1 MKSKIILLLFILQW
15 IVLPQTNFIQQITNG
30 DFDAR
35 NPFIYK
41 NSYGLNREL
50 FFELHKNGFSNIYS
64 IKYNSDIRQFEDT
77 VSLTTGTFL
86 NLNPSFKPNIGLLYQ
101 TNKNGNWDIVILP
114 DSNGIWKSPRFLTNS
129 LSDEVSPKFFETM
142 SSWDDSTRILF
153 EQEGKILYLS
163 IEQDTV
169 IEEVVFQNDSNVTY
183 YSFTG
188 LQTDIWGTNTGYYVY
203 AIEDSSGYK
212 KIVSKY
218 KPYGGEWTN
227 KPILKDN
234 CDCDDISI
242 QISGYAFWGLFYS
255 DTTFSQRRFF
265 VIQDLFSSNHN
276 SELVEL
282 KPEGNLSSFDLYALL
297 LVGKSSFTNSAQNYV
312 PYFPYT
318 FIVENEGK
326 TMVRTDLTQFGFWGE
341 DSLVPTS
348 VVKPKAVVGPL
359 GTDFHLGIVVYTVW
373 EDSNDTHI
381 QLFGYK
387 QYLQY
392 GSVDDESYISDFV
405 LYQNY
410 PNPFNPLTK
419 IEYKIL
425 KGSDIKFEVL
435 NILGEK
441 VFEENYGYK
450 LPGNYKIDFDGN
462 SFSSGVY
469 LYSIFTDNNRL
480 SRKMVLMK

>member
-1 MKSKIILLLFILQW
+1 MKTKILLLLLFLPLA
-15 IVLPQTNFIQQITNG
+15 VLPQNSFIEQITSG

-64 IKYNSDIRQFEDT
+64 IKYNSATEQFEDT
-77 VSLTTGTFL
+77 VSLTTGTSL
-86 NLNPSFKPNIGLLYQ
+86 NFNPSFKPDIGLLYQ
-101 TNKNGNWDIVILP
+101 TNQNSNWDIVLLP
-114 DSNGIWKSPRFLTNS
+114 DSNGVWKSPRFLTNS
-129 LSDEVSPKFFETM
+129 LSDEVSPSFFETM
-142 SSWDDSTRILF
+142 SSWDDSARILF
-153 EQEGKILYLS
+153 EREGKILYLS

-183 YSFTG
+183 YNFTG
-188 LQTDIWGTNTGYYVY
+188 AQTDIWGTNTGYYVY

-218 KPYGGEWTN
+218 KPFGGDWNN
-227 KPILKDN
+227 KTVLKDN
-234 CDCDDISI
+234 CDCANLSVK
-242 QISGYAFWGLFYS
+242 ISGYAFWGLFYS

-265 VIQDLFSSNHN
+265 VIQDLFSSNPS
-276 SELVEL
+276 SELVDL
-282 KPEGNLSSFDLYALL
+282 KPEGNLSSFDLYAILI
-297 LVGKSSFTNSAQNYV
+297 VGKRSFTNPTQNYE

-318 FIVENEGK
+318 FSVENEGK
-326 TMVRTDLTQFGFWGE
+326 TMVRTDLSQFGFWGE
-341 DSLVPTS
+341 DSLVATS
-348 VVKPKAVVGPL
+348 VVKPNVIIGPL
-359 GTDFHLGIVVYTVW
+359 GAESNLGIAVYTIW

-392 GSVDDESYISDFV
+392 GSVVDESYISDFV

-410 PNPFNPLTK
+410 PNPFNPNTR
-419 IEYKIL
+419 IGYKII
-425 KGSDIKFEVL
+425 KSSDVKFEVM

-441 VFEENYGYK
+441 VFEEQYGYQM
-450 LPGNYKIDFDGN
+450 PGRYNIDF
-462 SFSSGVY
+462 SGFGLPSGIY
-469 LYSIFTDNNRL
+469 FYSIITEENKL
-480 SRKMVLMK
+480 TRKMVLLK